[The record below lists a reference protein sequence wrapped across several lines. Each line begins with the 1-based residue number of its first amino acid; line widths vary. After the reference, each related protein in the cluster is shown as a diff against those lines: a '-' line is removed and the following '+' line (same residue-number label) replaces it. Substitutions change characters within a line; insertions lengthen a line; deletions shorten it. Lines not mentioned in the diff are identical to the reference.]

1 MDRRDDDVMRGIV
14 AGEGGWLA
22 DELRTVDVLRPG
34 VGKRYSRL
42 PVDHVDVTGFHS
54 DYTGSPLR
62 PQLLDI
68 RIGDCIYWHED
79 GERLKAYVE
88 ELVVEGSVLRV
99 AFADHE
105 PAPSE
110 W

>member
-1 MDRRDDDVMRGIV
+1 M
-14 AGEGGWLA
+14 A
-22 DELRTVDVLRPG
+22 DELKTVDVVRPG

-68 RIGDCIYWHED
+68 RIGDSIFWVEN
-79 GERLKAYVE
+79 GERLQARVD
-88 ELVVEGSVLRV
+88 ELVVDGPYLRV
-99 AFADHE
+99 AFADQTV
-105 PAPSE
+105 APPE

>member
-1 MDRRDDDVMRGIV
+1 M
-14 AGEGGWLA
+14 A
-22 DELRTVDVLRPG
+22 DELKTVDILRPG

-54 DYTGSPLR
+54 DYSGSPLR

-68 RIGDCIYWHED
+68 RIDDHVFWFED
-79 GERLKAYVE
+79 GERLQARVD
-88 ELVVEGSVLRV
+88 ELVVDGPVLRV
-99 AFADHE
+99 AFADQVA
-105 PAPSE
+105 APPE

>member
-1 MDRRDDDVMRGIV
+1 MT
-14 AGEGGWLA
+14 

-34 VGKRYSRL
+34 LGKRYSRL

-68 RIGDCIYWHED
+68 RIGDVVFWCEE
-79 GERLKAYVE
+79 GERRQARVD
-88 ELVVEGSVLRV
+88 ELLVEGPVLRV
-99 AFADHE
+99 AFADQQI
-105 PAPSE
+105 APPE

>member
-1 MDRRDDDVMRGIV
+1 M
-14 AGEGGWLA
+14 A
-22 DELRTVDVLRPG
+22 DELKTVDVLRPG

-68 RIGDCIYWHED
+68 RIGDSIFWVEN
-79 GERLKAYVE
+79 GERLQARVD
-88 ELVVEGSVLRV
+88 ELVVEGPLLRV
-99 AFADHE
+99 AFADQTV
-105 PAPSE
+105 APPE